1 MNNCNLCSNN
11 NFINCKLSCK
21 HNICIKCLLL
31 LEEPICTLCKKNL
44 TQELPENLLHIIQN
58 NLRTKLML

>member
-1 MNNCNLCSNN
+1 MDNCNFCHKN
-11 NFINCKLSCK
+11 NFIKTKLSCK

-44 TQELPENLLHIIQN
+44 THELPENLLHIIQN